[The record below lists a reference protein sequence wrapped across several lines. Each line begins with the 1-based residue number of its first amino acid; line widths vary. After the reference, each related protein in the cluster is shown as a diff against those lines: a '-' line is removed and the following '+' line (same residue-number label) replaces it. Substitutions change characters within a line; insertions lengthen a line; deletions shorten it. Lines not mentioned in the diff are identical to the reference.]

1 MTTPF
6 IAKNSLKA
14 IQDCEQK
21 MQNGILLATEMREN
35 HTANYPLHNRYFS
48 NGDKPWV
55 ILVNTKNNMIL
66 TYLDKEYIIQ
76 EGEFVFFDDNVMHAW
91 EMKNNN
97 MTIYYY
103 RAKTEHPIHHGTYC
117 LDDYF

>member
-1 MTTPF
+1 MLHITKATP
-6 IAKNSLKA
+6 NA
-14 IQDCEQK
+14 IRDCEQQ
-21 MQNGILLATEMREN
+21 MQQGTLLAEEKRKN

-55 ILVNTKNNMIL
+55 ILINTKNSMKL
-66 TYLDKEYIIQ
+66 TYLDKEYIIE
-76 EGEFVFFDDNVMHAW
+76 EGELAFFDDNMMHAW
-91 EMKNNN
+91 EMKNND

-103 RAKTEHPIHHGTYC
+103 RAKTNTPVRQGTYC